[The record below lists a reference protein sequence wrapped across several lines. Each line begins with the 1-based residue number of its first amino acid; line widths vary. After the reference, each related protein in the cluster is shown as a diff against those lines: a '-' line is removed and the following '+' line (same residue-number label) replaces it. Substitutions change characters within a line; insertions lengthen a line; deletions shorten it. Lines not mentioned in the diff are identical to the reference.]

1 MQRLHIDNG
10 PSPAGGGGGPHIIL
24 AQEPQS
30 QSAAAPGAGE
40 SPQATTATEGRAACR
55 N

>member
-1 MQRLHIDNG
+1 MQRPQIDNG
-10 PSPAGGGGGPHIIL
+10 PSSAGAGDGPHIIL
-24 AQEPQS
+24 AQETQP

-40 SPQATTATEGRAACR
+40 SPQATTASEGRAACR